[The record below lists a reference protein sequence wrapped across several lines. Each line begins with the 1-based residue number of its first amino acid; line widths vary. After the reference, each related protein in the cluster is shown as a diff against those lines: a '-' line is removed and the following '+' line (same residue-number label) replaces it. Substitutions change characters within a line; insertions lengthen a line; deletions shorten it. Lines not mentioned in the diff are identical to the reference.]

1 MVADTEAK
9 VVNIQ
14 SPASIVVLPN
24 TQFTQAENG
33 LVSQLF
39 IQAWVCSAVVIG
51 TILNVHNWTPLPAVP
66 S

>member
-24 TQFTQAENG
+24 TQFTQAANG
-33 LVSQLF
+33 LVSQLL
-39 IQAWVCSAVVIG
+39 IPANVCSVVVIG
-51 TILNVHNWTPLPAVP
+51 IGLNVHSWIPLPAVP
-66 S
+66 A